1 MYSPQ
6 AQMYERSREAA
17 FALGIAL
24 HKGVKVA
31 QYDELCE
38 QDQRDCIDCIG
49 HRWVPG
55 QRRGTCHPATL
66 PPCHPATLPPSH
78 PATLPPSHPPTVPPC
93 HPRYLAS
100 RGRRAAGHGVG
111 LGHARRGVRLH
122 HGQPQASR
130 YPGAEHAGQ
139 DR

>member
-55 QRRGTCHPATL
+55 QRRGTCHPATM
-66 PPCHPATLPPSH
+66 PPCHPATREISSLHKKFLVCVSDGW
-78 PATLPPSHPPTVPPC
+78 A
-93 HPRYLAS
+93 PR
-100 RGRRAAGHGVG
+100 
-111 LGHARRGVRLH
+111 
-122 HGQPQASR
+122 
-130 YPGAEHAGQ
+130 
-139 DR
+139 

>member
-66 PPCHPATLPPSH
+66 PP
-78 PATLPPSHPPTVPPC
+78 SHPPTVPPC